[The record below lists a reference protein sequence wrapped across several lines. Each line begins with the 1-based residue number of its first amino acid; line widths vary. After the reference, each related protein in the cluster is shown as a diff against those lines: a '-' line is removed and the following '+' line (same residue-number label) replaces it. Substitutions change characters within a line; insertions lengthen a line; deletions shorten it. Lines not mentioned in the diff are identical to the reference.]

1 MSRIGKSKAVAASAA
16 NNCKTGPI
24 LFASIFFTGCL
35 LMLIAFATSAKAYN
49 FPQCDDGQVEA
60 RIFRTFSWAERST
73 WQRGIDLISLSR
85 VHEHRTTQF
94 EGSIVTRRYC
104 MARAHFS
111 DGKQRSMYFMINN
124 RDGFAGQSWNVT
136 QCVIGL
142 DPWKNHDGN
151 CLGIR

>member
-1 MSRIGKSKAVAASAA
+1 
-16 NNCKTGPI
+16 
-24 LFASIFFTGCL
+24 
-35 LMLIAFATSAKAYN
+35 MLIAFATSAKAYN

-104 MARAHFS
+104 MAHGAFFRWQAALDVFHDQQPGRF
-111 DGKQRSMYFMINN
+111 RRPVLECHPM
-124 RDGFAGQSWNVT
+124 RDRT
-136 QCVIGL
+136 
-142 DPWKNHDGN
+142 
-151 CLGIR
+151 